1 LNNKFIKGLDNYS
14 KTSKPV
20 VATIGTFDGIHR
32 GHQKIL
38 SKLAEKAKEMNA
50 TPLLITFH
58 PHPRVLVSPSEI
70 PLLLTTIEEKGK
82 FIPDFFSGDVLILTF
97 DETLKDLSYEEFV
110 KNILVDKIGIV
121 QLVVG
126 YDHALGKDR
135 KGSIEQLTKSGKLF
149 SFGVDVIEPVLVDEK
164 PVSSSRIRKEML
176 KNQFFNAI
184 DLLGHDY
191 AIYGIVER
199 GIGLGRKLGYPTANL
214 NYNNRKLLPP
224 EGVYA
229 CKVWIGSDLEE
240 GMMFIGRNHFNPEKK
255 ISVEAHLFNFDRDI
269 YDEEI
274 TVYPTHFVRENMK
287 FDSKD
292 ELIEQLVKD
301 ENNIKEIIKKEKE
314 NGNWQGAKSS
324 NYC

>member
-1 LNNKFIKGLDNYS
+1 MTNRFIKGIENYS

-20 VATIGTFDGIHR
+20 VATIGTFDGIHL
-32 GHQKIL
+32 GHQEIL
-38 SKLAEKAKEMNA
+38 RKLAEKAQEMN
-50 TPLLITFH
+50 TVPLLITFH

-82 FIPDFFSGDVLILTF
+82 FIPDFFSGDVLILNF
-97 DETLKDLSYEEFV
+97 DNALKELSHEEFV
-110 KNILVDKIGIV
+110 KNFLVDRIGIV

-135 KGSIEQLTKSGKLF
+135 KGSIEQLTKLGKLYN
-149 SFGVDVIEPVLVDEK
+149 FGVNVIEPVLVNDK

-176 KNQFFNAI
+176 KNQFFKAI

-229 CKVWIGSDLEE
+229 CKVWVGNDREE

-269 YDEEI
+269 YGDEI
-274 TVYPTHFVRENMK
+274 TVCPTYFVRENVK

-292 ELIEQLVKD
+292 ELIEQLKKD
-301 ENNIKEIIKKEKE
+301 EYNIKEIINKEKE
-314 NGNWQGAKSS
+314 NGNW
-324 NYC
+324 